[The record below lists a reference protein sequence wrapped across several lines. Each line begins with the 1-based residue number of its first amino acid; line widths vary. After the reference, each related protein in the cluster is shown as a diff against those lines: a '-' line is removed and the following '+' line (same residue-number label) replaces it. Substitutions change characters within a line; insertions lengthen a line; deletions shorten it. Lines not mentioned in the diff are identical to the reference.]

1 MVTFSTLIQANFHKE
16 ESIKMNL
23 IKYLVIQ
30 CLLIGMIILTNFYLD
45 SYISKPFTYTD
56 LLAIIIGISILILT
70 LHLSNKLK
78 KRLKSIPLFNKLAFS
93 VLAFFIVIIFTGIIT
108 GGIQF

>member
-1 MVTFSTLIQANFHKE
+1 
-16 ESIKMNL
+16 MNL
-23 IKYLVIQ
+23 IKYLGIQ

-70 LHLSNKLK
+70 LHLSDKLK
-78 KRLKSIPLFNKLAFS
+78 KRLKSISLFYKISLSILAI
-93 VLAFFIVIIFTGIIT
+93 FIAIIYIGLIT
-108 GGIQF
+108 GEIQF